1 MALDKLEGRVVFQP
15 SFSISPVK
23 EMELPVRIIGEVNY
37 FLLKKSDVISIILR
51 SDREL
56 PIKRGDSV
64 TVYFRGGQD
73 IGEARIEAMKIDVSN
88 SQNKVMATYFSP
100 YHKADD

>member
-1 MALDKLEGRVVFQP
+1 MALDKLEGKVVFQP
-15 SFSISPVK
+15 ALLDTLGK
-23 EMELPVRIIGEVNY
+23 EMEIPVKIRGEVKY
-37 FLLKKSDVISIILR
+37 SLLKKSDVISVILR

-56 PIKRGDSV
+56 PIQKGDSV

-73 IGEARIEAMKIDVSN
+73 IGEARIEAMKIDVSD